1 MDDVFDMKAAA
12 KRLGISPHTL
22 RMLVRQRRV
31 PHHRLG
37 RRIVFTADDV
47 LGILKAAEVPLR
59 QRDDRAEARGS

>member
-1 MDDVFDMKAAA
+1 MNEVFDMKAAA
-12 KRLGISPHTL
+12 RRLGISSHTL
-22 RMLVRQRRV
+22 RVLVRQKRV

-47 LGILKAAEVPLR
+47 VSILKATEVPVM